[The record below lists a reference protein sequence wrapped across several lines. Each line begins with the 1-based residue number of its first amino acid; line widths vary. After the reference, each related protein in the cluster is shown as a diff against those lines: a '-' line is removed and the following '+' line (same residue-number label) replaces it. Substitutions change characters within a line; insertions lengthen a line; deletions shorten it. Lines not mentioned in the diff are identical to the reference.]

1 LTKEEKRILTKT
13 IKANRVVISAG
24 TLGSTELLLKSKKL
38 DLSGTLGSKFF
49 TNADFFGIINPTKYN
64 VDASRGPMLTS
75 IALFKDNK
83 NDDFAFSIEDLGI
96 PKMFAEVFATIFD
109 KMREQRG
116 TIQSTPFIPKN
127 SFVTLFRELVLKNI
141 NIDDDETRGIL
152 SRLMDGFSVSILSSL
167 GNIFSTLV
175 NIFSNKANLTPEER
189 VSNILVLFG
198 MGRDNNTTSKLT
210 LDNKNNIDLDN
221 DYDLQQ
227 PIFDQ
232 ILDGMKLFAQE
243 IGKGGEDSLI
253 IPLWD
258 TQFRSQISAHPL
270 GGCPMGEDASTGVVD
285 SFGRVFRGKNGTTK
299 YKGLYVADGSIVPAS
314 LGVNPSQTI
323 TALAFRIAFDIV
335 GRKKE
340 HLPQP
345 VERPSSH

>member
-1 LTKEEKRILTKT
+1 MFLIVGAFRPNDKDIQKYINSMETNICERQGRCGLGCIPGARHTLSEQIFTNINRLGLPIDVHPLCEVLEIEEIPSGQGYNVKFIDCRDIVDKVDYSPSNELTKEEKQRLTKT

-38 DLSGTLGSKFF
+38 NLSGTLGSKFF

-83 NDDFAFSIEDLGI
+83 NGNFAFSIEDLGI

-116 TIQSTPFIPKN
+116 IIQSDPFIPKN
-127 SFVTLFRELVLKNI
+127 SFVTLFRELVLKNV

-221 DYDLQQ
+221 DYN
-227 PIFDQ
+227 F
-232 ILDGMKLFAQE
+232 
-243 IGKGGEDSLI
+243 SS
-253 IPLWD
+253 
-258 TQFRSQISAHPL
+258 QFLTRYW
-270 GGCPMGEDASTGVVD
+270 TV
-285 SFGRVFRGKNGTTK
+285 
-299 YKGLYVADGSIVPAS
+299 
-314 LGVNPSQTI
+314 
-323 TALAFRIAFDIV
+323 
-335 GRKKE
+335 
-340 HLPQP
+340 
-345 VERPSSH
+345 